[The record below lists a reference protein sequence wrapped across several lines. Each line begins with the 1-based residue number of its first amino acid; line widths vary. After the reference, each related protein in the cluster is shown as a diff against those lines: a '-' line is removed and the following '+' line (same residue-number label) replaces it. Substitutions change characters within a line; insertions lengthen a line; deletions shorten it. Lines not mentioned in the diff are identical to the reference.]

1 MKRLARDLGSLDKPH
16 PSRDHQTEPP
26 NLAFG
31 GQVIREGCQNA
42 GRQFLRSVTCDLRSQ
57 VHDGRI
63 TVTVAQIIT
72 IGGYIDPRG
81 TSTEGQISTSQ
92 RLVIYCDKTASLI
105 AARTVDL
112 LRKLPK
118 IARAV

>member
-16 PSRDHQTEPP
+16 PSRDHQTKPP

-72 IGGYIDPRG
+72 IGGYIDPWGDINRG
-81 TSTEGQISTSQ
+81 TDFNLPEAGNIPRQNSISDC
-92 RLVIYCDKTASLI
+92 RPN
-105 AARTVDL
+105 R
-112 LRKLPK
+112 
-118 IARAV
+118 